1 MSTSSHLS
9 QTTSEPDDLS
19 SDIATIN
26 LGDMSG
32 RNPYRR
38 LKRVADVVVSSVLMI
53 GLAPLSIIIALL
65 IKLDSPGP
73 ILYVS
78 RAVGFERS
86 EFSLLKFRS
95 MHPATDATREMRD
108 LQGNV
113 KGGIPTT
120 VKDGKPVYKTALA
133 DQKRIT
139 RLGRLLRKS
148 SLDELPQLWNIFRGD
163 MSLVG
168 PRPALPREVA
178 LYEQWQMQR
187 FVVKPG
193 LTGLY
198 QVSARNHVPV
208 EEMIRIDLQYIRSES
223 LWADLRIILRTPF
236 AMFRGL

>member
-1 MSTSSHLS
+1 VSTLSHLS
-9 QTTSEPDDLS
+9 QTTSNSGELSPSTETIDLGEVS
-19 SDIATIN
+19 ARDT
-26 LGDMSG
+26 
-32 RNPYRR
+32 YRR
-38 LKRVADVVVSSVLMI
+38 LKRAADIIVSSGLMI
-53 GLAPLSIIIALL
+53 ALAPLSIIIALL

-73 ILYVS
+73 ILYVT
-78 RAVGFERS
+78 RAVGFEGGD
-86 EFSLLKFRS
+86 FPLLKFRS
-95 MHPATDATREMRD
+95 MHPTVDAAMEMQD
-108 LQGNV
+108 LQMNV
-113 KGGIPTT
+113 NGGIPTM
-120 VKDGKPVYKTALA
+120 VKDGKPIYKTALA

-139 RLGRLLRKS
+139 RFGRLLRKS
-148 SLDELPQLWNIFRGD
+148 SLDELPQLWNIFWGD

-208 EEMIRIDLQYIRSES
+208 DEMIRIDLQYIRSQS
-223 LWADLRIILRTPF
+223 FWADLQIILRTPF